1 MDDELRDRRIS
12 TTVAGIPLTGVSSA
26 GRETW
31 FHFPT
36 LRLAFDVG
44 RAPTELVSVPNLFLS
59 HAHLDHAAGLAH
71 WCSQRRLFRLPGG
84 VARTHPSAVPAW
96 REILALHERL
106 EDVRYDARVEAM
118 PPGETVA
125 LRRDLS
131 VTAFQ
136 VDHRIPTLGFL
147 ASEIRR
153 RLKPEWSGKG
163 EDAVR
168 EAAAGGADVAGPIS
182 LPLVAYSGDT
192 ATGFFDVAPKEVFE
206 AKVLLLECS
215 FVEPRDEGRSAEW
228 KHLHLAEIAE
238 RADRIHNE
246 VLVLTH
252 LTLRTSPEETR
263 KQISSR
269 LPASLAKRTVPFLP

>member
-1 MDDELRDRRIS
+1 MGDELRERRIS
-12 TTVAGIPLTGVSSA
+12 TTIAGLPLRGTSSA

-36 LRLAFDVG
+36 LRLAFDIG
-44 RAPTELVSVPNLFLS
+44 RAPTELVSVPSLFLS
-59 HAHLDHAAGLAH
+59 HAHLDHAAGLAY

-84 VARTHPSAVPAW
+84 IVRTHPLAVPAW

-106 EDVRYDARVEAM
+106 EDVRYDSRVEAM
-118 PPGETVA
+118 APGETVS

-131 VTAFQ
+131 VAAFR
-136 VDHRIPTLGFL
+136 VDHRVPTLGFL
-147 ASEIRR
+147 ACEVRR
-153 RLKPEWSGKG
+153 RLRPEWSGKG
-163 EDAVR
+163 TEAVR
-168 EAAAGGADVAGPIS
+168 EAAAAGADVAGPVS

-192 ATGFFDVAPKEVFE
+192 AAGFFDLAPEAVFE

-215 FVEPRDEGRSAEW
+215 FVEPRDEGRSAAW

-238 RADRIHNE
+238 QADRFRNE

-252 LTLRTSPEETR
+252 LTLRTDPGEIR
-263 KQISSR
+263 RQIASR
-269 LPASLAKRTVPFLP
+269 LPASLARRTVPFLP